1 MAGKPHFSEAEPTVL
16 HSSRV
21 PIFLVLIP
29 LSAIL
34 SILATYFV
42 HPGAYLAKL
51 SEQSLPNVPMLNADE
66 ILTRC
71 MSLKVLPGPP
81 PAFHSRDT
89 SDRFEPGTNATWI
102 KNGVIF
108 TGEEN
113 GTVVISGDLFLDKG
127 IVRAIGRIPG
137 WMLDQAENLTTV
149 DARGAWITP
158 GLGRVSR

>member
-1 MAGKPHFSEAEPTVL
+1 MAGKHHLSEAKPTIL

-21 PIFLVLIP
+21 PILLVLIP

-42 HPGAYLAKL
+42 HPGVYLTIP
-51 SEQSLPNVPMLNADE
+51 SEQGPQNVPMLNADE
-66 ILTRC
+66 ILRRC
-71 MSLKVLPGPP
+71 RSLNVLPGPP
-81 PAFHSRDT
+81 PAFHSRDI
-89 SDRFEPGTNATWI
+89 SDRYEPGTNATWI

-108 TGEEN
+108 TGEGN
-113 GTVVISGDLFLDKG
+113 GTVVINGDLFLDKG

-149 DARGAWITP
+149 DAHGAWITP
-158 GLGRVSR
+158 GLGRMS